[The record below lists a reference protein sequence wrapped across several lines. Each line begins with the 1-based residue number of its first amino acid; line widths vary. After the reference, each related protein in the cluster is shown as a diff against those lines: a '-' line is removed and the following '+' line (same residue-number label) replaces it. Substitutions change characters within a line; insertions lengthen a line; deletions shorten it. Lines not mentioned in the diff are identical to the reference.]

1 MAWLLLFV
9 CEKRAMK
16 INTGKGAIPLI
27 TLVAILSVSAVVSLP
42 GLAISPILDDIS
54 RIFPHSTELE
64 VSMLESLPS
73 LMIIPFMLLAGRWSI
88 DKNNIRILV
97 IGTVIFLL
105 SGIWSLLSTHLV
117 ELIIA
122 STIMGIGAG
131 MIIPLSTGLIVQYFT
146 GNQRV
151 RQLGVSSAV
160 NNLTL
165 VIATS
170 LVGYLADISWHL
182 AFVVYLLPLVT
193 LVLIPTIRNTK
204 PEPEPHDGA
213 QNRQTALNLRVII
226 GLMLFYFA
234 ITYLSL
240 IVTFNTSYLAA
251 ERGLSDEKS
260 GLIIS
265 LFFLAIMAPG
275 FVLDRIVAWLGKW
288 LNFVSLVV
296 MGLGLMLMAL
306 KSAHVAWLWVG
317 AILAG
322 LGYGVMQPVIYDKAA
337 TNAPPRLS
345 TLALSL
351 VMVVNYLAI
360 LVAPFIIDVTDDL
373 FHATH
378 HRLAYLVNG
387 VLTFVLAV
395 VTLFMLRRSPV
406 LGSDD

>member
-1 MAWLLLFV
+1 
-9 CEKRAMK
+9 MK
-16 INTGKGAIPLI
+16 INTGKGTIPLV

-54 RIFPHSTELE
+54 HIFPNSKELE

-73 LMIIPFMLLAGRWSI
+73 LMIIPFMLLAGRWSVN
-88 DKNNIRILV
+88 KNNIRILV

-105 SGIWSLLSTHLV
+105 SGIWSMLSTHLV
-117 ELIIA
+117 ELIVA

-165 VIATS
+165 VVATS
-170 LVGYLADISWHL
+170 VVGYLVDISWHL
-182 AFVVYLLPLVT
+182 AFVVYLMPLVT
-193 LVLIPTIRNTK
+193 LVLIPTISRTK
-204 PEPEPHDGA
+204 PQPEPQDGA
-213 QNRQTALNLRVII
+213 QNRQTALNIRVII
-226 GLMLFYFA
+226 GLMFFYFA

-251 ERGLSDEKS
+251 ERGLSSEKS

-275 FVLDRIVAWLGKW
+275 FVLDKIVSWLGKW

-296 MGLGLMLMAL
+296 MGLGLVLMAL
-306 KSAHVAWLWVG
+306 KQAPISMLWIG
-317 AILAG
+317 AIFAG
-322 LGYGVMQPVIYDKAA
+322 LGYGVMQPVVYDKAA

-360 LVAPFIIDVTDDL
+360 LVAPFIIDITDEV

-387 VLTFVLAV
+387 VLTFVLAI

>member
-1 MAWLLLFV
+1 
-9 CEKRAMK
+9 MK
-16 INTGKGAIPLI
+16 INTGKGTISLV
-27 TLVAILSVSAVVSLP
+27 TLVAILSVSAIVSLP

-54 RIFPHSTELE
+54 RIFPNSRELE

-73 LMIIPFMLLAGRWSI
+73 LMIIPFMLLAGRWSV

-97 IGTVIFLL
+97 IGTAIFLL
-105 SGIWSLLSTHLV
+105 SGIWSLFSTHLI

-122 STIMGIGAG
+122 STIMGVGAG

-170 LVGYLADISWHL
+170 VVGYLADVSWHL
-182 AFVVYLLPLVT
+182 AFIVYLLPIVT
-193 LVLIPTIRNTK
+193 LLLIPAISRTK
-204 PEPEPHDGA
+204 PEPEPVGGA
-213 QNRQTALNLRVII
+213 QNRQTNLNRSVII
-226 GLMLFYFA
+226 RLMLFYFA

-240 IVTFNTSYLAA
+240 VVTFNTSYLAA
-251 ERGLSDEKS
+251 ERGLSSEKS

-265 LFFLAIMAPG
+265 LFFLSIMAPG

-296 MGLGLMLMAL
+296 MGLGLVLMAL
-306 KSAHVAWLWVG
+306 RHAPNAMLWVG

-322 LGYGVMQPVIYDKAA
+322 LGYGVMQPVVYDKAA

-351 VMVVNYLAI
+351 VMAVNYLAI
-360 LVAPFIIDVTDDL
+360 LVAPFILDITDDVL
-373 FHATH
+373 HATH

-395 VTLFMLRRSPV
+395 VTLFRLHRSPV